1 MRIVKKSVLHLTTQ
15 ILKATASFHMN
26 EQSLIKQ
33 ESRYK
38 NFLKEDHPWENNA
51 VVASALRSQ

>member
-33 ESRYK
+33 ESSIRT
-38 NFLKEDHPWENNA
+38 F
-51 VVASALRSQ
+51 